1 MELINNNNFR
11 KMILESP
18 GLKIGN
24 DIYNIEFTQKKH
36 FPKYGAKYTFSLVDS
51 VDSCPEYLVNLD
63 VLSE

>member
-1 MELINNNNFR
+1 
-11 KMILESP
+11 MILESP